1 MCIFAPSFQI
11 RYILPSMDIFP
22 TQHSTLS
29 AAALAPQ
36 LAKRYGFQHSTCKLL
51 IRNVSDTYLLETER
65 GKYIFKIYRDNHR
78 KKAEIEAEVELLLLC
93 REGGASVAYP
103 LPDNA
108 GVFLQP
114 FQAAEGLRYGV
125 LFTYAQ
131 GQVVSKM
138 NDQQLALLGQEMA
151 VFHLISSNIQQP
163 LFRKPFTLET
173 TLIQPLQN
181 IRPAFE
187 NLPDAYQ
194 YLEETTETVLT
205 QLQQL
210 PLNTFAYGYCQY
222 DFLTKNFHFEGN
234 ERLTFFD
241 FDFAGLGHLINDIT
255 SLYVHFFLD
264 IYSGRMPLEE
274 AQRSFAVFLAAYRQL
289 KPVSELELSAI
300 RLFGF
305 SWWMFYLGFQYESF
319 DDWSNIFF
327 NERFLNDRVGLMR
340 KWMEVPMFV

>member
-1 MCIFAPSFQI
+1 MCIFAPSFHF
-11 RYILPSMDIFP
+11 RYILPIMEIFP

-29 AAALAPQ
+29 AAALAPE
-36 LAKRYGFQHSTCKLL
+36 LAGRYGFQYSTCKLL
-51 IRNVSDTYLLETER
+51 IRNVSDTYLLETDR
-65 GKYIFKIYRDNHR
+65 GKFIFKIYRDNHR

-93 REGGASVAYP
+93 KEGGASVAYP
-103 LPDNA
+103 LPDA
-108 GVFLQP
+108 KGVYLQA
-114 FQAAEGLRYGV
+114 FQAAEGQRYGV

-138 NDQQLALLGQEMA
+138 NDQQLALLGGEMA
-151 VFHLISSNIQQP
+151 KFHLVSSNIQKP
-163 LFRKPFTLET
+163 LFRKSFTLET
-173 TLIQPLQN
+173 TLIQPLQS

-194 YLEETTETVLT
+194 YLEDTTAVVLN

-210 PLNTFAYGYCQY
+210 PLNSFAYGYCQY
-222 DFLTKNFHFEGN
+222 DFLPKNFHFESN

-241 FDFAGLGHLINDIT
+241 FDFAGLGYLINDIT

-264 IYSGRMPLEE
+264 GHSGRMPLEE
-274 AQRSFAVFLAAYRQL
+274 ARRSFALFLAAYQGL
-289 KPVSELELSAI
+289 KPVSESEIGAI

-319 DDWSNIFF
+319 DDWSNFFF
-327 NERFLNDRVGLMR
+327 NERFLADRVNLMR
-340 KWMEVPMFV
+340 MWMEKPMLV